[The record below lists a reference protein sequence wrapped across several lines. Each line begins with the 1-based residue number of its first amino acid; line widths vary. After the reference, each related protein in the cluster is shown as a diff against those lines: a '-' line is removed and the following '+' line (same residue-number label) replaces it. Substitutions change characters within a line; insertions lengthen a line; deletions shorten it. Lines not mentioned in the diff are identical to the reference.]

1 MVRVANHPWQRW
13 NSILFVRIVWWWFH
27 RIACVIFWL
36 QIPVSS
42 FHCHLARR
50 CGICQT
56 TCKFPDRG
64 NMNRKIYQK
73 TFDTFQLAFKWMHFA
88 VERNRKHTKERA
100 IFSVALSPNNFQFLH
115 PWNCVRVFLHH
126 FGFVFELPAK
136 RNTPPKVCNFRL
148 MKLKN
153 KAQRVCKR
161 RSVPPHCH

>member
-64 NMNRKIYQK
+64 NMNRKTETKKLSTLSNWLSNECISLQNETENTQK
-73 TFDTFQLAFKWMHFA
+73 NVQ
-88 VERNRKHTKERA
+88 
-100 IFSVALSPNNFQFLH
+100 FSVSLFLRTTSNSFIRGIVCVFFSTILASYLSCRQSGTH
-115 PWNCVRVFLHH
+115 RQKSVI
-126 FGFVFELPAK
+126 FV
-136 RNTPPKVCNFRL
+136 
-148 MKLKN
+148 
-153 KAQRVCKR
+153 
-161 RSVPPHCH
+161 